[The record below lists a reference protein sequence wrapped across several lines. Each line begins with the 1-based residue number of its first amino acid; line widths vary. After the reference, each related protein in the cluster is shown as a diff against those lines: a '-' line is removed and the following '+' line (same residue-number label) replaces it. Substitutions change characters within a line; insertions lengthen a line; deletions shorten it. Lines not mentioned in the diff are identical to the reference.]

1 MSSLNPLERHE
12 GVAPAEELAHSLR
25 LMLVFRVVI
34 VTALLGSALYVQL
47 FFGLTSDSLYFI
59 IGLTYLLTLFYAV
72 LALPFHASRVFAFI
86 QLQLDVAL
94 VTLLV
99 LVTGA
104 VDSAFI
110 ILYYLLVVAAAI
122 IIGRVA
128 SFVLATTA
136 AALFAGAVFL
146 ANGGLLDLSILYPYS
161 SPQLNTVLYTVG
173 LHCFALALL
182 AALSGG
188 LAGMLQ
194 ATTARLRQ
202 RTADLDRL
210 RVLNESIVRS
220 IPTGLITTDLEG
232 RIIFAN
238 PAARE
243 MIKLDGEEILD
254 LDVRTILFYNPA
266 APPPILGEEGWTREM
281 LLMRSVGD
289 QIDVSVSRSLLTGAD
304 GKLVGKLYAIQ
315 DLREVK
321 ALQVRLRLSD
331 RMAAAGE
338 LSAAIAHEIRN
349 PLGAISGS
357 AQMIRKA
364 PNLPED
370 QLYFMD
376 IIVRESQRVS
386 NILNDFLKFTR
397 EPEYSPERVDLVT
410 VARETVDLLA
420 NSEQVT
426 AQHSIELDTGGAE
439 ELMARADENMLRQLI
454 YNLASN
460 GVRAMPDGGILK
472 IELREREG
480 DAVLRVRDSGL
491 GIPADKMQKLF
502 QPFAIHSPGGVGL
515 GLAIVYRIVQQHGG
529 RIVLRTLEG
538 SGTSVTVS
546 LPSVGGN
553 PSNFSVLVEQAEP

>member
-1 MSSLNPLERHE
+1 MSSLNPPERNE
-12 GVAPAEELAHSLR
+12 GDAPAEQLASTLR
-25 LMLVFRVVI
+25 LMLVLRVVI

-72 LALPFHASRVFAFI
+72 LALPFRASRVFAFI

-110 ILYYLLVVAAAI
+110 ILYYLVVVAAAI

-128 SFVLATTA
+128 SIVLAATS
-136 AALFAGAVFL
+136 AALFAGAVSL

-161 SPQLNTVLYTVG
+161 SPQLNTLLYTVG

-182 AALSGG
+182 GALSGA

-238 PAARE
+238 PAARG
-243 MIKLDGEEILD
+243 MIKSEGEEILD

-266 APPPILGEEGWTREM
+266 APEPILGEEGWTREM
-281 LLMRSVGD
+281 LLLRSEGD

-321 ALQVRLRLSD
+321 ALQARLRLSD

-397 EPEYSPERVDLVT
+397 EPEFTPEKVDLVT

-420 NSEQVT
+420 NSEQVSPD
-426 AQHSIELDTGGAE
+426 HSIELDAGGAE
-439 ELMARADENMLRQLI
+439 ELVARADANMLRQMI

-472 IELREREG
+472 IELHEREG
-480 DAVLRVRDSGL
+480 NAVLSVADSGV
-491 GIPADKMQKLF
+491 GIPADKLPKLF
-502 QPFAIHSPGGVGL
+502 QPFAMHSQGGVGL

-529 RIVLRTLEG
+529 RIELRTLEG
-538 SGTSVTVS
+538 SGTRVTVA
-546 LPSVGGN
+546 LPSGGGN
-553 PSNFSVLVEQAEP
+553 PADFSVLVEQAEP